1 MVSDMKKLLLFGNN
15 SEKSALMKILHKMG
29 CVEVS
34 LAKKLDNTQ
43 YVVDEN
49 KINEY
54 TRKLTQLEFLFDF
67 LADADKIVAKY
78 AKERNVDF
86 KPVRTS
92 GLLIPK
98 MSLTFDEFAKSKDV
112 ENEVFEIVNRLEK
125 YSEKIIELKSENTK
139 YSSIIAQLT
148 PYKAVTAK
156 LNSFKSTKNVIIALG
171 TIPQA
176 SLNQVAVLEE
186 KGAYV
191 EVFKDEKAINIAVM
205 YLRSS
210 EEDIQAVLAQ
220 MDFAVCSL
228 NFDGYASDII
238 NDAQRSIKKN
248 EEEILGAREMANDSD
263 PDISEMGKEEIKRL
277 DEEQSKLEDELREM
291 LLPKDPN
298 DDKNIIVEIRGAVGG
313 DEANIF
319 AGDLFRMYTRYAET
333 QGWKIKMLDENPS
346 EAGGFALVSFKIT
359 GKSVYSKLKFESGA
373 HRVQRV
379 PRTEASGRIH
389 TSTATVLVMPEAE
402 EIDIEINPNDLQV
415 DTYHSQGAGGQN
427 VNKTESAVRIT
438 HIPTGTVVAC
448 QTEKSQIQ
456 NREIA
461 MQMLRTKMYAD
472 KLAKQQEEIGNE
484 RRLKVGTGERS
495 EKIRTYNYPQNR
507 VTDHRI
513 GFTVQK
519 LDRIIE
525 GELDEV
531 IDALIH
537 YDQTMKM
544 NG

>member
-1 MVSDMKKLLLFGNN
+1 MRQRLIAAEKRLKDIDEELLSPDIMKDIAHFREI
-15 SEKSALMKILHKMG
+15 S
-29 CVEVS
+29 
-34 LAKKLDNTQ
+34 
-43 YVVDEN
+43 
-49 KINEY
+49 
-54 TRKLTQLEFLFDF
+54 
-67 LADADKIVAKY
+67 
-78 AKERNVDF
+78 KER
-86 KPVRTS
+86 
-92 GLLIPK
+92 
-98 MSLTFDEFAKSKDV
+98 
-112 ENEVFEIVNRLEK
+112 
-125 YSEKIIELKSENTK
+125 
-139 YSSIIAQLT
+139 
-148 PYKAVTAK
+148 
-156 LNSFKSTKNVIIALG
+156 
-171 TIPQA
+171 
-176 SLNQVAVLEE
+176 AVLEPQ
-186 KGAYV
+186 V
-191 EVFKDEKAINIAVM
+191 EAFHQ
-205 YLRSS
+205 YLKN
-210 EEDIQAVLAQ
+210 EEDI
-220 MDFAVCSL
+220 
-228 NFDGYASDII
+228 
-238 NDAQRSIKKN
+238 
-248 EEEILGAREMANDSD
+248 LGAKEMANDSD
-263 PDISEMGKEEIKRL
+263 PELSEMGKEEIKRL
-277 DEEQSKLEDELREM
+277 EAEQIKLEDDLKTM

-346 EAGGFALVSFKIT
+346 EAGGFASVSFKIS
-359 GKSVYSKLKFESGA
+359 GKAVYSKLKFESGA

-379 PRTEASGRIH
+379 PKTEASGRIH

-402 EIDIEINPNDLQV
+402 EIDIDINPNDLQV

-461 MQMLRTKMYAD
+461 MQMLRAKMYAD

>member
-1 MVSDMKKLLLFGNN
+1 MEESMRQRLIAAEKRLKEIDEELISPDIMKDIAHFREI
-15 SEKSALMKILHKMG
+15 S
-29 CVEVS
+29 
-34 LAKKLDNTQ
+34 
-43 YVVDEN
+43 
-49 KINEY
+49 
-54 TRKLTQLEFLFDF
+54 
-67 LADADKIVAKY
+67 
-78 AKERNVDF
+78 KER
-86 KPVRTS
+86 
-92 GLLIPK
+92 
-98 MSLTFDEFAKSKDV
+98 
-112 ENEVFEIVNRLEK
+112 
-125 YSEKIIELKSENTK
+125 
-139 YSSIIAQLT
+139 
-148 PYKAVTAK
+148 
-156 LNSFKSTKNVIIALG
+156 
-171 TIPQA
+171 
-176 SLNQVAVLEE
+176 AVLEPQ
-186 KGAYV
+186 V
-191 EVFKDEKAINIAVM
+191 EAFLQ
-205 YLRSS
+205 YL
-210 EEDIQAVLAQ
+210 
-220 MDFAVCSL
+220 
-228 NFDGYASDII
+228 
-238 NDAQRSIKKN
+238 KN

-263 PDISEMGKEEIKRL
+263 PDLSEMGKEEIKRL
-277 DEEQSKLEDELREM
+277 EAEQLRLEEDLRQM

-319 AGDLFRMYTRYAET
+319 AGDLFRMYTRYAEA

-346 EAGGFALVSFKIT
+346 EAGGFALVSFKIS

-379 PRTEASGRIH
+379 PKTEASGRIH

>member
-1 MVSDMKKLLLFGNN
+1 MRARLTVAVKRLQEIDEELMSPDIMKDIAHFREL
-15 SEKSALMKILHKMG
+15 S
-29 CVEVS
+29 
-34 LAKKLDNTQ
+34 
-43 YVVDEN
+43 
-49 KINEY
+49 
-54 TRKLTQLEFLFDF
+54 
-67 LADADKIVAKY
+67 
-78 AKERNVDF
+78 KERAILD
-86 KPVRTS
+86 PQ
-92 GLLIPK
+92 
-98 MSLTFDEFAKSKDV
+98 V
-112 ENEVFEIVNRLEK
+112 EAF
-125 YSEKIIELKSENTK
+125 
-139 YSSIIAQLT
+139 Q
-148 PYKAVTAK
+148 
-156 LNSFKSTKNVIIALG
+156 
-171 TIPQA
+171 Q
-176 SLNQVAVLEE
+176 
-186 KGAYV
+186 
-191 EVFKDEKAINIAVM
+191 
-205 YLRSS
+205 YL
-210 EEDIQAVLAQ
+210 
-220 MDFAVCSL
+220 
-228 NFDGYASDII
+228 
-238 NDAQRSIKKN
+238 KN

-263 PDISEMGKEEIKRL
+263 PEISEMGKEEIKRL
-277 DEEQSKLEDELREM
+277 EAEQLKLEDDLREM

-319 AGDLFRMYTRYAET
+319 AGDLFRMYTRYAES

-346 EAGGFALVSFKIT
+346 EAGGFALVSFKIS

-379 PRTEASGRIH
+379 PKTEASGRIH

-461 MQMLRTKMYAD
+461 MQMLRAKMYAD

-513 GFTVQK
+513 GFTIQK
-519 LDRIIE
+519 LDRVIE

-531 IDALIH
+531 IEALIH